1 MLKAIT
7 AAITARAS
15 LIKTCLSRDLGRGD
29 RTFADIMHFFTKN
42 LTIYVGNNH
51 IHFWGFC
58 HFFQ

>member
-29 RTFADIMHFFTKN
+29 SLRDSFASRAFADITQFLTKS
-42 LTIYVGNNH
+42 
-51 IHFWGFC
+51 
-58 HFFQ
+58 